1 MKLRKIM
8 ALLMVFAMM
17 SATVAGCSKAGNDKS
32 SGSNTTG
39 GNETSSEETAAG
51 DTQNTSSNNGE
62 VVTLKWIA
70 VGSGMP
76 NNYDAWLAKINPY
89 LAEKI
94 GVNID
99 MEVVPWSDWDT
110 RRNVIV
116 NSGENFDILFTD
128 SGKYTSEVN
137 LGAFLDITDM
147 VKSTAPDL
155 YSYIPADYWD
165 AVSVNGKIYSVPT
178 YKDSSAT
185 QYFVWDKAIA
195 DKYNVDYKDPST
207 LEGVTDSLKAIK
219 EGEGTTPAITDK
231 NGFEV
236 ITSVYDQMGVGLPA
250 LGVKYDDQS
259 RKVVNVLEQEDIL
272 SQLDVVHQWYAD
284 GIINADAPAV
294 GEVPS
299 YRIFYVAQG
308 WSGAAKTTWGPGM
321 GVEAVTSK
329 FIDTI
334 VSNNT
339 VRGSLNGISAGSKNP
354 EKALQFLQL
363 VNLDT
368 KVRDAFYYG
377 LEGENFNYNA
387 DGEIEKL
394 NNDWPMAGYTQG
406 TFFTLSKLAD
416 DEFNQWDEVKELNAN
431 ATPSVLLGFN
441 LDTSKIETELANC
454 RSVYEKYRS
463 ELMTGAKEPR
473 ALVKTISSELDA
485 AGFQTIMKEAQSQID
500 AMYNK

>member
-8 ALLMVFAMM
+8 ALLVVFAMM
-17 SATVAGCSKAGNDKS
+17 SAAIVGCSKTGDDKS
-32 SGSNTTG
+32 SGSNTS
-39 GNETSSEETAAG
+39 NTSSETG
-51 DTQNTSSNNGE
+51 SKDGQNTSSNNGE
-62 VVTLKWIA
+62 VVTLKWIM

-76 NNYDAWLAKINPY
+76 KNYDAWLAKINPY

-99 MEVVPWSDWDT
+99 MEVVPWGDWDT
-110 RRNVIV
+110 RRSVIV

-128 SGKYTSEVN
+128 GGKYTSEVG
-137 LGAFLDITDM
+137 LGTFLDITDM
-147 VKSTAPDL
+147 VKSSAPDL

-165 AVSVNGKIYSVPT
+165 AVSVNGKIYSIPT

-185 QYFVWDKAIA
+185 EYFVWDKAIV
-195 DKYNVDYKDPST
+195 DKYSIDYQNINT
-207 LEGVTDSLKAIK
+207 LAGLTDSFKKIK
-219 EGEGTTPAITDK
+219 DGEGTAPVVLDK
-231 NGFEV
+231 SGLEV
-236 ITSVYDQMGVGLPA
+236 ITSVYDQMGAGIPA
-250 LGVKYDDQS
+250 LGVKFDDES
-259 RKVVNVLEQEDIL
+259 RKVVNVLDQEDVL
-272 SQLDVVHQWYAD
+272 SQLDVIHQWYKD

-294 GEVPS
+294 GETPS
-299 YRIFYVAQG
+299 YRMFYAAQG
-308 WSGAAKTTWGPGM
+308 WSGAAKTTWGPNM
-321 GVEAVTSK
+321 GAEAVTTK

-339 VRGSLNGISAGSKNP
+339 VRGSLNGISASSKNP

-363 VNLDT
+363 LNLDT

-377 LEGENFNYNA
+377 LEGENFKYTA

-394 NNDWPMAGYTQG
+394 NNDWLMAGYTQG
-406 TFFTLSKLAD
+406 TFFTLSKLAN

-431 ATPSVLLGFN
+431 AKPSVLLGFN
-441 LDTSKIETELANC
+441 LDTSKIESELANC

-473 ALVKTISSELDA
+473 ELIKQIDSELDA
-485 AGFQTIMKEAQSQID
+485 AGFQTIITEAQSQID

>member
-1 MKLRKIM
+1 MKLRKTL

-17 SATVAGCSKAGNDKS
+17 SAAFAGCSKTGNDNSAGNS
-32 SGSNTTG
+32 TTE
-39 GNETSSEETAAG
+39 GNATTEGTDTA
-51 DTQNTSSNNGE
+51 SNGE
-62 VVTLKWIA
+62 VVTLKWIM
-70 VGSGMP
+70 VGNEMP
-76 NNYDAWLAKINPY
+76 KNYDAWLAKINPY

-99 MEVVPWSDWDT
+99 VEVVPWGDWDT
-110 RRNVIV
+110 RRSVIV
-116 NSGENFDILFTD
+116 NSGESFDILFTD
-128 SGKYTSEVN
+128 GNKYNSEVA
-137 LGAFLDITDM
+137 LGSYLDISDL
-147 VKSTAPDL
+147 VKTAAPDL

-178 YKDSSAT
+178 YKDSSST
-185 QYFVWDKAIA
+185 QYFVWDKAIV
-195 DKYNVDYKDPST
+195 DKYSVDYENINS
-207 LEGVTDSLKAIK
+207 LAGLTDVFKTIK
-219 EGEGTTPAITDK
+219 EGEGTAPVITDK

-272 SQLDVVHQWYAD
+272 SQLDTLHQWYED

-294 GEVPS
+294 GEVPN
-299 YRIFYVAQG
+299 YRPFFVAQG
-308 WSGAAKTTWGPGM
+308 WSGAAITTWGPNM

-339 VRGSLNGISAGSKNP
+339 VRGSLNGISSSAKNP

-363 VNLDT
+363 LNLDS

-377 LEGENFNYNA
+377 LEGDNFNYTDN
-387 DGEIEKL
+387 GEVERL
-394 NNDWPMAGYTQG
+394 NNEWSMAGYTQG
-406 TFFTLSKLAD
+406 TFFTVSKLAS
-416 DEFNQWDEVKELNAN
+416 DEINQWDEVKELNAN
-431 ATPSVLLGFN
+431 ANPSVLLGFN
-441 LDTSKIETELANC
+441 LDTTKIETELANC

-473 ALVKTISSELDA
+473 ELVKTMSAELDA
-485 AGFQTIMKEAQSQID
+485 AGFQTVVTEAQSQID
-500 AMYNK
+500 ATYNK